1 GDEDGPAVPL
11 PPAGETGLQLLGGL
25 PGQGAQDA
33 GGQAGAALQER
44 AVLGEHTARPAAAR
58 WAMIRETASRQ
69 LWSALRTWLRKP
81 QRVVTGLNSRSRY
94 WTPCWL
100 RASRRLGSLKDSAK
114 GSPWSRAKRARTSS
128 RVVMGV
134 SNFWGG
140 SGEE

>member
-69 LWSALRTWLRKP
+69 LWSALRAWLRKP
-81 QRVVTGLNSRSRY
+81 QRVLTGLNSLSRNG
-94 WTPCWL
+94 TPCSS
-100 RASRRLGSLKDSAK
+100 RASRMLSSLKESAK

-128 RVVMGV
+128 RVVIGGAQMAGAVV
-134 SNFWGG
+134 S
-140 SGEE
+140 